1 MFFARL
7 TVDLSRRVGSPPCSL
22 PRHFSLGRA
31 KGEQMIAKSLRET
44 GFAKAESACRR
55 GTVQIVPKVTVTV
68 HGRRDRQTP
77 SRTALMLWRVPIR
90 ASGTMMF
97 ETLSAGGF

>member
-31 KGEQMIAKSLRET
+31 KGEQMIAESLRET

-55 GTVQIVPKVTVTV
+55 GTVQIVPIVTVTV
-68 HGRRDRQTP
+68 HGRDRQTP
-77 SRTALMLWRVPIR
+77 SRTALMLRRVPIR

-97 ETLSAGGF
+97 ETLSA